1 MKFNIVEKMENECC
15 INYSDKQKEQHC
27 RDTLLIILL
36 SEYRFT
42 DEEISNFKLK
52 DFVDH
57 KGLLK
62 KQIMVRDKPV
72 FLTNPRFIKSFNKY
86 YEWRKRNR
94 TAYPDYPLI
103 KSQKSVSQNGGKKY
117 WGMNPQALQTR
128 ICDIGK
134 KYGLENKTGSY
145 LRDRFIDNLKL
156 NFKEVG

>member
-27 RDTLLIILL
+27 RDTLLIILV

-42 DEEISNFKLK
+42 DGEISNFKLK
-52 DFVDH
+52 DFVDR

-72 FLTNPRFIKSFNKY
+72 FLTNPRFIKIFNKY

-94 TAYPDYPLI
+94 TTYLDYPLI
-103 KSQKSVSQNGGKKY
+103 KSQKPFSKDGGKIY
-117 WGMNPQALQTR
+117 WGTNPQALQRR
-128 ICDIGK
+128 IWHIGK
-134 KYGLENKTGSY
+134 KYGLENKIGGY

-156 NFKEVG
+156 KFKEVG